1 MSAKTIEDLPEEVM
15 LHMFE
20 MLDGKSLK
28 LCCLTHH
35 R

>member
-1 MSAKTIEDLPEEVM
+1 MSAKTIEDLPEEVL